1 MDLFEKDE
9 FIAKRKGK
17 AEKRKE
23 KQQNNRYD
31 EKWVNKKLKKPEQNC
46 KVINENISA

>member
-1 MDLFEKDE
+1 VSKSQEIRISNRKKMDLFEKDE

-23 KQQNNRYD
+23 K
-31 EKWVNKKLKKPEQNC
+31 
-46 KVINENISA
+46 